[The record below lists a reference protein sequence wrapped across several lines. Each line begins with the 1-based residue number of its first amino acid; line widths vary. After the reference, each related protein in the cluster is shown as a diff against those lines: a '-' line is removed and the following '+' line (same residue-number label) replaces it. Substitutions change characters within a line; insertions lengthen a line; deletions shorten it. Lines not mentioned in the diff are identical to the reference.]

1 MCDGRPLNTRL
12 SLIKDVKYRG
22 DIMNYKEVVEY
33 IESLVPREFNPSLAP
48 LSEAS
53 SFFDN
58 PGLSFPSVHVAG
70 TNGKGSTS
78 TFLTSILMHNGYRV
92 GLYTSPHL
100 VDVRERI
107 QIDRVPISESDF
119 IRLVEKVRTTIPN
132 DRSLSYF
139 EFLTLVSFLF
149 FKEKKVDIAVIET
162 GLGGRLDATNIINP
176 QVSVITPV
184 SFDHKEHLGNTLADI
199 AREKCGII
207 KRGVPAVV
215 AEQQKEVMEVIK
227 RWCDDM
233 GAPLCVAKAEDI
245 LEPLGL
251 LGKHQKQNASCAVE
265 AAQLL
270 PTNIFTIKNINKALL
285 ETKWA
290 GRLEV
295 VKTAPKVL
303 LDGAHNPA
311 GAHVLAEFIS
321 EEIDR
326 DKAVLMIGIMAD
338 KDINAICSSLVPCVR
353 EVVCVEVPS
362 KRGASPKDV
371 GAAARSFGAKV
382 SSEGPILKALPK
394 WLKKLNKNDT
404 LIISGSLAVVG
415 EAKKFFNKK

>member
-1 MCDGRPLNTRL
+1 
-12 SLIKDVKYRG
+12 
-22 DIMNYKEVVEY
+22 
-33 IESLVPREFNPSLAP
+33 
-48 LSEAS
+48 
-53 SFFDN
+53 
-58 PGLSFPSVHVAG
+58 
-70 TNGKGSTS
+70 
-78 TFLTSILMHNGYRV
+78 
-92 GLYTSPHL
+92 
-100 VDVRERI
+100 
-107 QIDRVPISESDF
+107 
-119 IRLVEKVRTTIPN
+119 
-132 DRSLSYF
+132 
-139 EFLTLVSFLF
+139 
-149 FKEKKVDIAVIET
+149 
-162 GLGGRLDATNIINP
+162 LDATNIINP